1 MPEIVDDLDRSDHY
15 LLRWWDPTVLGA
27 TGFGTVLE
35 LERRGY
41 TVGVDPQFAAA
52 ALPHRVQPEATASAV
67 LYLVLGEE
75 SIERARETPG
85 LVELGGFEPR
95 DAADRQRSAE
105 LRREIERQLTE
116 GRAGR
121 SHRAPRRVLRPG
133 AAVVQRAGASSR
145 SARATRRVH

>member
-1 MPEIVDDLDRSDHY
+1 MPEIVDDLDRSEHY

-52 ALPHRVQPEATASAV
+52 ALPHRVQPEETASAV
-67 LYLVLGEE
+67 LYLVLGEV

-95 DAADRQRSAE
+95 DAAGRQRSAE
-105 LRREIERQLTE
+105 LRRRDRTPADR
-116 GRAGR
+116 GRAG
-121 SHRAPRRVLRPG
+121 
-133 AAVVQRAGASSR
+133 
-145 SARATRRVH
+145 